1 MMDLST
7 EYLGLKL
14 KNPLVVSSSPL
25 TESVENILRLEDAG
39 AAAVVLP
46 SIFEEQLTL
55 ESNALDRDISR
66 GTESFAESLSYF
78 PTYEDYRQGQDSYL
92 GLLRGAKSR
101 CSFPIIASLNGA
113 TAGGVGALCQGDRT
127 GRPGRS
133 RTEYLFAGDGSFGSQ
148 RDGRAGNCG
157 TGAPGKTTHPTA
169 DRGKTFF
176 AIHQHSAFGPSN

>member
-66 GTESFAESLSYF
+66 
-78 PTYEDYRQGQDSYL
+78 
-92 GLLRGAKSR
+92 
-101 CSFPIIASLNGA
+101 
-113 TAGGVGALCQGDRT
+113 
-127 GRPGRS
+127 
-133 RTEYLFAGDGSFGSQ
+133 
-148 RDGRAGNCG
+148 
-157 TGAPGKTTHPTA
+157 
-169 DRGKTFF
+169 
-176 AIHQHSAFGPSN
+176 